1 MRFRTR
7 FWIITLSISMF
18 CMMGYALTQNDNRWA
33 IQRVYRYLVRTYIPL
48 ETLPRTEIV
57 KSNWAEEVGVEPSI
71 LEENLGMELV
81 REKIRITNDTGKSLR
96 FSGLFTS
103 KKVDGKW
110 VSEQTSTCETCN
122 GGGILKGG
130 ESIEF
135 PMIRWTFYE
144 AAGWEVLV
152 SATFSD
158 GHGRIGTVIAYESGE
173 LPSHI

>member
-18 CMMGYALTQNDNRWA
+18 CMMGCALTQNNTVSVF
-33 IQRVYRYLVRTYIPL
+33 QRVYWYLVHKYIPL
-48 ETLPRTEIV
+48 EALPRAEIV

-81 REKIRITNDTGKSLR
+81 REKIRITNDTGKNLR
-96 FSGLFTS
+96 FSGLFTY
-103 KKVDGKW
+103 KKVDGEW
-110 VSEQTSTCETCN
+110 VIRPISGCLTCR
-122 GGGILKGG
+122 GGGTLKDG
-130 ESIEF
+130 ESKEY
-135 PMIRWTFYE
+135 PLIRWTIYE

-158 GHGRIGTVIAYESGE
+158 GQGRSGTVIAYESGE
-173 LPSHI
+173 QPSHI